1 LISRDGKSAIPEYN
15 NEADGSRGI
24 TVELTVPVSC
34 RITTSRANFT
44 IQDTDA
50 LSSIVADDV
59 SNQLLGYTETLLKQ
73 ELDDGKTSGMLI
85 DELENVIRIPPDSVL
100 E

>member
-1 LISRDGKSAIPEYN
+1 
-15 NEADGSRGI
+15 
-24 TVELTVPVSC
+24 
-34 RITTSRANFT
+34 
-44 IQDTDA
+44 
-50 LSSIVADDV
+50 
-59 SNQLLGYTETLLKQ
+59 LGYTETLLKQ